1 MSYALKTTLNYCY
14 FERYPVHGVTVVGLI
29 ADHGSGSLELEAG
42 AVAAK
47 QRGRGRGWGIER
59 VSVGSKM

>member
-1 MSYALKTTLNYCY
+1 MLHLFNLTWSRTD
-14 FERYPVHGVTVVGLI
+14 RHGVTVGGLI